1 MATNFDV
8 KFQKLNIDPVGY
20 DYTFNSPVGPVGRH
34 MARKGKAM
42 VVGAKSMVNVRTG
55 RLKNSIHS
63 RVGRSPFG
71 PVLEVGTTG
80 VPYAVDVH
88 NGTRPH
94 VITPSSQGI
103 LRFSSGGRIIYS
115 HKVDHPGTRANKF
128 LTSQMYI
135 VRL

>member
-1 MATNFDV
+1 MAINFNV
-8 KFQKLNIDPVGY
+8 KFQPLTVDRVGY

-55 RLKNSIHS
+55 RLRNSIHS
-63 RVGRSPFG
+63 RVGRSITG
-71 PVLEVGTTG
+71 PMLEVGTTG

-94 VITPSSQGI
+94 MITPNSQSI
-103 LRFSSGGRIIYS
+103 LRFSSGGRIIYT
-115 HKVDHPGTRANKF
+115 HKVDHPGTRANRF
-128 LTSQMYI
+128 LTSQMYL

>member
-1 MATNFDV
+1 MAFI
-8 KFQKLNIDPVGY
+8 FNIGVGGVIIDRAGY
-20 DYTFNSPVGPVGRH
+20 DYTFNSPFGPVGRH
-34 MARKGKAM
+34 MSNRGRAM

-55 RLKNSIHS
+55 KLKNSIHS
-63 RVGRSPFG
+63 RVGRTPGG

-80 VPYAVDVH
+80 VSYATAVH
-88 NGTRPH
+88 QGTPPR
-94 VITPSSQGI
+94 VIIPNSQSI

-128 LTSQMYI
+128 LTSQMYL